1 MQDFIHIIGARENN
15 LKNLSLT
22 IPKNKLV
29 VFTGLSGSGKST
41 LAFDTLY
48 AEGQRRYIE
57 SLSSYARQFLDR
69 VGKPEVD
76 KIEGLTPAIAID
88 QKTTSKNPRST
99 VGTITEIYDY
109 LRLLYARVG
118 KQHCHL
124 CGKPISQM
132 SSSDIISQVLSLP
145 SNAKMM
151 ILSPIVREKKGTFAD
166 KLQDLRQKG
175 FVRAQINGVI
185 TRLDEEIELSKSK
198 KHTIKVV
205 IDRLTNTDEN
215 KTRLAQAVEKAL
227 NESYGEVEIEYTLES
242 KDSKEQSS
250 IADSSAESKLVHYS
264 EHFACFDCKVSF
276 EPLEPLSF
284 SFNSPKGAC
293 DMCGGLGSTYTL
305 DIKKI
310 LNTSLPL
317 LEGGIKVI
325 FGYNRSYYAEL
336 FRAFCKAEGID
347 TKSSFDEL
355 SKQQQDSLLY
365 NGGKEVVLEWRG
377 SKLKREWKGILAI
390 AHDMFRDERD
400 LADYMSEKPCGACK
414 AHRLKPE
421 SLSVKVSSK
430 GIGEVIDMPIEESY
444 AFFAKE
450 ANFTH
455 LNAQE
460 KMIAEPILKELRE
473 RLFFLVDVGLGYL
486 TLGRDA
492 RTISG
497 GESQRIRI
505 ASQIGS
511 GLTGVMYVLDEPS
524 IGLHERDTLKLI
536 KTLRSLQEKGNTVIV
551 VEHDRETIMN
561 ADFIVDIGP
570 GAGNRGGEVIYSGDL
585 GGMLSANTLTA
596 EYINRKKDIFYPQNR
611 AQKEWLTISSVTI
624 NNIKNLSVKIP
635 LGNFV
640 CVTGVS
646 GSGKSS
652 LILQTLLPV
661 AQEILNNAR
670 KIKKCDGVEIL
681 GLEHLDKVIYL
692 DQTPIGRTPRSNPA
706 TYTGTMDEIRALFA
720 QVKEAKMLGFGVSRF
735 SFNVKGGRCEK
746 CQGEGEIRIEMHFL
760 PDVMVKCDLCNGA
773 KYNPQTLSIKYKG
786 KSIAEVL
793 AMSVDSACEF
803 FAKIPRIYQKLK
815 TLQDV
820 GLGYIQLGQNA
831 LTLSGGEAQRI
842 KLAKELSRKDT
853 GRTLYVLDE
862 PTTGLHFGDVDKLT
876 RVLHHLVELGNSVIV
891 VEHNLD
897 LIKNADY
904 IIDMG
909 PEGGAKGGKVVD
921 SGKVVDFIKNAKKS
935 GSYTAR
941 FLAQEFESQKAVVA
955 QKSS

>member
-293 DMCGGLGSTYTL
+293 DMCGGLGSIYTL

-377 SKLKREWKGILAI
+377 SKLRREWKGILAI

-400 LADYMSEKPCGACK
+400 LADYMSEKPCSACK

-585 GGMLSANTLTA
+585 RGMLSANTLTA
-596 EYINRKKDIFYPQNR
+596 AYINRKKDIFYPQNR
-611 AQKEWLTISSVTI
+611 VQKEWLTISSVTI

-773 KYNPQTLSIKYKG
+773 KYNPQTLSIKYRG

-803 FAKIPRIYQKLK
+803 FAKIPKIYQKLK

-941 FLAQEFESQKAVVA
+941 FLAQEFESQKSK
-955 QKSS
+955 KS

>member
-400 LADYMSEKPCGACK
+400 LADYMSEKPCSACK

-460 KMIAEPILKELRE
+460 TMIAEPILKELRE
-473 RLFFLVDVGLGYL
+473 RLFFLLDVGLGYL

-585 GGMLSANTLTA
+585 RGMLSANTLTA

-611 AQKEWLTISSVTI
+611 SQKEWLTISSVTI

-935 GSYTAR
+935 RSYTAR
-941 FLAQEFESQKAVVA
+941 FLAQEFESQKSK
-955 QKSS
+955 KS

>member
-132 SSSDIISQVLSLP
+132 SSSDIISQVLGLP

-185 TRLDEEIELSKSK
+185 TRLDEDIELSKSK

-242 KDSKEQSS
+242 KDSKEQSG

-293 DMCGGLGSTYTL
+293 DVCGGLGSTYTI

-365 NGGKEVVLEWRG
+365 SGGKEVVLEWRG
-377 SKLKREWKGILAI
+377 SKLRREWKGILTI
-390 AHDMFRDERD
+390 AHDMFRDDRD
-400 LADYMSEKPCGACK
+400 LADYMSEKPCSACK

-430 GIGEVIDMPIEESY
+430 GIGDVIDMPIEESY
-444 AFFAKE
+444 AFFAKG

-585 GGMLSANTLTA
+585 HGMLSADTLTA
-596 EYINRKKDIFYPQNR
+596 AYINRKKDIFYPQNR
-611 AQKEWLTISSVTI
+611 TQKEWLTISNVTI

-921 SGKVVDFIKNAKKS
+921 SGKVADFVKNAKKS

-941 FLAQEFESQKAVVA
+941 FLAQEFESQKSK
-955 QKSS
+955 KS

>member
-1 MQDFIHIIGARENN
+1 MMQDFIHIIGARENN

-242 KDSKEQSS
+242 KDSKEQSN

-336 FRAFCKAEGID
+336 FRAFCKVEGID

-377 SKLKREWKGILAI
+377 SKLRREWKGILAI

-400 LADYMSEKPCGACK
+400 LADYMSEKPCSACK

-430 GIGEVIDMPIEESY
+430 GIGDVIDMPIEESY

-585 GGMLSANTLTA
+585 VGMLSANTLTA

-935 GSYTAR
+935 GSYTAK
-941 FLAQEFESQKAVVA
+941 FLAQEFESQKSK
-955 QKSS
+955 KS